1 MKRTTTL
8 TFLFLT
14 LFTHLSAQS
23 WKLVWSDEFDGNQID
38 TTKWVKIPR
47 GPSDW
52 NNYMSADDSLYEV
65 KDGHLVLRGVVNDFL
80 PTDTAAYLTG
90 GVYTKEKYHVKYGKV
105 SIRAKLPNATGC
117 WPAFWMLPAVRGAWP
132 NGGEID
138 IMEHLNH
145 DDIAYQTIHT
155 EYTLKL
161 GQKENPRSHGTAPMD
176 KHGYNTYSLEKCK
189 EKLVFY
195 VNDVVTFEYPRLEPF
210 NPIQYPFDEPF
221 YILLDMQLGG
231 SWVGKVNPKELPVE
245 MQIDW
250 IRVYECNECES

>member
-1 MKRTTTL
+1 MKRITTL
-8 TFLFLT
+8 TLLLLT
-14 LFTHLSAQS
+14 LLINLTAQN
-23 WKLVWSDEFDGNQID
+23 WKLVWHDEFNGNQID
-38 TTKWVKIPR
+38 STKWTKIPR

-52 NNYMSADDSLYEV
+52 NNYMSTHESLYEV
-65 KDGHLVLRGVVNDFL
+65 KEGHLLLRGVVNDFL
-80 PTDTAAYLTG
+80 ESDTATYITG
-90 GVYTKEKYHVKYGKV
+90 GVYTKEKYNVKYGKV

-117 WPAFWMLPAVRGAWP
+117 WPAFWMLPAVREAWP

-145 DDIAYQTIHT
+145 DTIAYQTIHT

-161 GQKENPRSHGTAPMD
+161 GYKENPRSHGTAPMD
-176 KHGYNTYSLEKCK
+176 KEGYNTYTVEKCK

-210 NPIQYPFDEPF
+210 NAVQYPFDEPF
-221 YILLDMQLGG
+221 YVLLDMQLGG
-231 SWVGKVNPKELPVE
+231 EWVGKVNPKELPIE

-250 IRVYECNECES
+250 IRIYECSECEK